1 SGCRWPR
8 EWCHRS
14 AARAS
19 TTRCRAMA
27 RPASATGRRS
37 RRCTCSSA
45 RCGWPMARTRCTT
58 TWLPGRN
65 SGHSRRPCWARATEP
80 RPENASMDIK
90 DRIAVVT
97 GAAGGIG
104 RALALRLAAAGA
116 KRVVCVDIDGARAAE
131 TAREIGGISRRVD
144 VSSEDEIRE
153 LIEFVES
160 TEGPIDLFCSNAGIS
175 IRGGPEVANDAW
187 QRIWEINVMAHVFAA
202 RHLVPRMIERGG
214 GYLLNTASA
223 AGLLSQVGSAPY
235 AVTKHA
241 AVGLAEW
248 LALTYGDQGI
258 KVSVLCPQAVRT
270 AMTKGKE
277 GGVASVDGMME
288 PEPVAEC
295 CLQAIQEETFLVLP
309 HPEVLGYMRRKTE
322 NYDRWIGGMRKLNRR
337 YNPN

>member
-1 SGCRWPR
+1 
-8 EWCHRS
+8 
-14 AARAS
+14 
-19 TTRCRAMA
+19 
-27 RPASATGRRS
+27 
-37 RRCTCSSA
+37 
-45 RCGWPMARTRCTT
+45 
-58 TWLPGRN
+58 
-65 SGHSRRPCWARATEP
+65 
-80 RPENASMDIK
+80 MDIK

-104 RALALRLAAAGA
+104 RALALRFAAAGA
-116 KRVVCVDIDGARAAE
+116 KRVVCVDIDADGAAE

-187 QRIWEINVMAHVFAA
+187 QRIWDINVMAHVFAA

-295 CLQAIQEETFLVLP
+295 CLKAIEEETFLVLP

-337 YNPN
+337 FNPG